1 MVLAFAGACGAV
13 PSGHAAEPLRLE
25 EAVARSL
32 ESNPILAAEAAEVRA
47 VEARA
52 ERAAMPT
59 QFVVGGELENFGGT
73 GAVGGA
79 RYAETTLRLSRV
91 IELGGKREA
100 RQALGTA
107 EVLRQRNLAEHAR
120 LEVARRTTARSTA
133 VARSEGRRVGKE
145 WFSTVRN
152 RWWQT

>member
-59 QFVVGGELENFGGT
+59 PFVVGGELENFGGT

-79 RYAETTLRLSRV
+79 RYAETQLRLSRV
-91 IELGGKREA
+91 IALGGKRET
-100 RQALGTA
+100 RQTRGTPQ
-107 EVLRQRNLAEHAR
+107 VLRQTTLAKPANRE
-120 LEVARRTTARSTA
+120 TA
-133 VARSEGRRVGKE
+133 
-145 WFSTVRN
+145 
-152 RWWQT
+152 

>member
-59 QFVVGGELENFGGT
+59 QFVVGGALENFGGT

-79 RYAETTLRLSRV
+79 SYAETTLRL
-91 IELGGKREA
+91 
-100 RQALGTA
+100 
-107 EVLRQRNLAEHAR
+107 
-120 LEVARRTTARSTA
+120 
-133 VARSEGRRVGKE
+133 RSEARRVGKE
-145 WFSTVRN
+145 GVSPCRA
-152 RWWQT
+152 RWSHALSNKT

>member
-32 ESNPILAAEAAEVRA
+32 ESNPILAAEAAAVRA

-59 QFVVGGELENFGGT
+59 PFVVGGELENFGGT
-73 GAVGGA
+73 GAVGGP

-91 IELGGKREA
+91 LELGGRREA
-100 RQALGTA
+100 RQTHGPA
-107 EVLRQRNLAEHAR
+107 EVLRPRHLAGTAR
-120 LEVARRTTARSTA
+120 HELAIRRTPCRDS
-133 VARSEGRRVGKE
+133 VC
-145 WFSTVRN
+145 
-152 RWWQT
+152 Q

>member
-1 MVLAFAGACGAV
+1 MGRPALRCLSSTRRLSVNLRWLMVLAFAGACGAV

-59 QFVVGGELENFGGT
+59 QFVVGGE
-73 GAVGGA
+73 
-79 RYAETTLRLSRV
+79 
-91 IELGGKREA
+91 
-100 RQALGTA
+100 
-107 EVLRQRNLAEHAR
+107 
-120 LEVARRTTARSTA
+120 
-133 VARSEGRRVGKE
+133 RSEE
-145 WFSTVRN
+145 NQSELPSLMRN
-152 RWWQT
+152 SYAGFCVKK